1 MAPKTGFKIP
11 QPWDTSRPILDEKD
25 PLSIEAYL
33 RHCAQIVEDGG
44 ITDAKQAK
52 SMYIRYLPSR
62 QVMDVWEGLDTYSDD
77 TKTVAEFEAEI
88 LKGYPEVSKR
98 KTGTM
103 ADLDRLC
110 RENRGIKITDEGDLK
125 RFGLQMYSHY
135 KRLSV
140 PPAIITNK
148 VACERY
154 MRTLD
159 SEFSTVLRNALA
171 TSQVFNKRYQ
181 TRAGITNANVP
192 ATGVN
197 RQDDPIQLK
206 ELMTMA
212 EEMASTLSNEDEIP
226 IITRPPKVR
235 FDYETSPP
243 NHAKVEELENSIS
256 NLKDS
261 FLLHQKELQTQLQEA
276 LKTFV
281 QTAREAPIQ
290 RSRPVGNNSSVPHF
304 ESRAQGG
311 AAARNDDCRYC
322 GQTGHWSN
330 ECPLKR
336 SHIEKNLLKVD
347 TKGMWRLF
355 DDSFLP
361 NGEGTQGQ
369 RVEAYWKKKGKS
381 VNFQDSYYLDQFDS
395 RNNDDM
401 SDYPEEVADEI
412 RSLRSQLIQYERKS
426 SRPTPE
432 SRAEPKTQRTASGST
447 SNAMESAMGQ
457 FMQKAM
463 TDAMAGY
470 FNNMNSGYPQT
481 QEQFIQT
488 RRGANSQ
495 PERDDNNSAKPS
507 EDHDKRAEQRE
518 KPRKPVIIEEVSDS
532 DDDEES
538 VRDNVEKRKE
548 LPFEKVKPV
557 LQEPVHSSKARIP
570 DKYQLRAPI
579 QTKAVAEAVYDKM
592 KNASVDV
599 TVGELLAVSGTV
611 RDSILKDSSKRRVPV
626 QKSMLQ
632 ETGRVVEDVWDG
644 ELSYNLVSAKE
655 LPEPVFYHNTVE
667 GEIPIGAVVATDPY
681 EMYLESIPS
690 NENPRHVYV
699 GDSSAAL
706 RTINGRINARLDA
719 DCILDSGSQI
729 VSMAFSEAV
738 DAQLS
743 WDPKVVIYMESANG
757 SISKSLG
764 LARNVPFRFGTILV
778 YLQVHI
784 LESPAYKVL
793 LGRPFDI
800 ATESNIKNAAD
811 GSQIITMRDPNLKTR
826 CAMATQPR
834 RADDLPRNTKNN
846 DGSTEPYSS
855 SKPTTSPDEPNPER
869 DFQRASRN

>member
-44 ITDAKQAK
+44 ITDVKQAK

-181 TRAGITNANVP
+181 TRAGIANANVP

-226 IITRPPKVR
+226 IIARPPKVR

-276 LKTFV
+276 LKTF
-281 QTAREAPIQ
+281 
-290 RSRPVGNNSSVPHF
+290 
-304 ESRAQGG
+304 
-311 AAARNDDCRYC
+311 
-322 GQTGHWSN
+322 
-330 ECPLKR
+330 
-336 SHIEKNLLKVD
+336 
-347 TKGMWRLF
+347 
-355 DDSFLP
+355 LP

-395 RNNDDM
+395 RDNDDM

-507 EDHDKRAEQRE
+507 EDHDKRAERRE

-548 LPFEKVKPV
+548 LLFEKVKPV
-557 LQEPVHSSKARIP
+557 LQEPVHSSKARVP

-579 QTKAVAEAVYDKM
+579 QKKAVAEAVYDKM

-611 RDSILKDSSKRRVPV
+611 RDSILKDSSKKRVPV

-632 ETGRVVEDVWDG
+632 ETGRVIEDVWDG

>member
-25 PLSIEAYL
+25 PLLIEAYL

-44 ITDAKQAK
+44 ITDVKQAK

-88 LKGYPEVSKR
+88 LKGYPEVSKQ

-148 VACERY
+148 VACKRY

-159 SEFSTVLRNALA
+159 SEFSTVLQNALA

-181 TRAGITNANVP
+181 TRAGIANANVP

-226 IITRPPKVR
+226 IIARPPK
-235 FDYETSPP
+235 
-243 NHAKVEELENSIS
+243 
-256 NLKDS
+256 
-261 FLLHQKELQTQLQEA
+261 
-276 LKTFV
+276 
-281 QTAREAPIQ
+281 TACKAPIQ

-395 RNNDDM
+395 RDNDDM

-470 FNNMNSGYPQT
+470 FYNMNSGYPQT

-507 EDHDKRAEQRE
+507 EDHDKRAERRE
-518 KPRKPVIIEEVSDS
+518 KPRKPVTIEEVSDS

-538 VRDNVEKRKE
+538 VHDNVEKRKE

-557 LQEPVHSSKARIP
+557 LQEPVHSSKARVP

-579 QTKAVAEAVYDKM
+579 QKKAVAEAVYDKM

-599 TVGELLAVSGTV
+599 TVGELLAVLGTV
-611 RDSILKDSSKRRVPV
+611 RDSILKDSSKKQVPV

-632 ETGRVVEDVWDG
+632 ETGHVVEDVWDG

-706 RTINGRINARLDA
+706 RTINGRINACLNA

-834 RADDLPRNTKNN
+834 CADDLPRNTKNN

-855 SKPTTSPDEPNPER
+855 SKPTTIPDEPNPER

>member
-212 EEMASTLSNEDEIP
+212 EEMASTLSNEDEIS
-226 IITRPPKVR
+226 IIARPPKVR

-276 LKTFV
+276 LKTF
-281 QTAREAPIQ
+281 
-290 RSRPVGNNSSVPHF
+290 
-304 ESRAQGG
+304 
-311 AAARNDDCRYC
+311 
-322 GQTGHWSN
+322 
-330 ECPLKR
+330 
-336 SHIEKNLLKVD
+336 
-347 TKGMWRLF
+347 
-355 DDSFLP
+355 LP

-395 RNNDDM
+395 RDNDDM

-432 SRAEPKTQRTASGST
+432 SRAEPRTQRAASGST

-518 KPRKPVIIEEVSDS
+518 KPRKPVIIEGVSDS

-557 LQEPVHSSKARIP
+557 LQEPVHSSKARVP

-611 RDSILKDSSKRRVPV
+611 RDSILKDSSKKRVPV

>member
-44 ITDAKQAK
+44 ITDVKQAK

-181 TRAGITNANVP
+181 TRAGIVNANVP

-226 IITRPPKVR
+226 IIARPPKVR

-276 LKTFV
+276 LKTF
-281 QTAREAPIQ
+281 
-290 RSRPVGNNSSVPHF
+290 
-304 ESRAQGG
+304 
-311 AAARNDDCRYC
+311 
-322 GQTGHWSN
+322 
-330 ECPLKR
+330 
-336 SHIEKNLLKVD
+336 
-347 TKGMWRLF
+347 
-355 DDSFLP
+355 LP

-395 RNNDDM
+395 RDNDDM

-432 SRAEPKTQRTASGST
+432 SRAEPKTQRAASGST

-507 EDHDKRAEQRE
+507 EDHDKRAERRE
-518 KPRKPVIIEEVSDS
+518 KPRKPVTIEEVSDS

-538 VRDNVEKRKE
+538 VRDNVEKGKE

-557 LQEPVHSSKARIP
+557 LQEPVHSSKARVP

-579 QTKAVAEAVYDKM
+579 QKKAVAEAVYDKM

-611 RDSILKDSSKRRVPV
+611 RDSILKDSSKKRVPV

>member
-1 MAPKTGFKIP
+1 MNSNNIPTSPVTSVATTMAPKTGFKIP

-44 ITDAKQAK
+44 ITDVKQAK

-77 TKTVAEFEAEI
+77 TKTVVEFEAEI

-135 KRLSV
+135 KQLSV

-181 TRAGITNANVP
+181 TRAGIANANVP

-226 IITRPPKVR
+226 IIARPPKVR

-276 LKTFV
+276 LKTF
-281 QTAREAPIQ
+281 
-290 RSRPVGNNSSVPHF
+290 
-304 ESRAQGG
+304 
-311 AAARNDDCRYC
+311 
-322 GQTGHWSN
+322 
-330 ECPLKR
+330 
-336 SHIEKNLLKVD
+336 
-347 TKGMWRLF
+347 
-355 DDSFLP
+355 LP

-381 VNFQDSYYLDQFDS
+381 VNFQDSYYLDQCDS
-395 RNNDDM
+395 RDNDDM

-432 SRAEPKTQRTASGST
+432 SRAEPKTQRAASGST

-507 EDHDKRAEQRE
+507 EDHDKRAERRE

-538 VRDNVEKRKE
+538 VRDNIEKGKE

-557 LQEPVHSSKARIP
+557 LQEPVHSSKARVP

-579 QTKAVAEAVYDKM
+579 QKKAVAEAVYDKM

-611 RDSILKDSSKRRVPV
+611 RDSILKDSSKKRVPV

-655 LPEPVFYHNTVE
+655 LPEPVFYHNTVK

-811 GSQIITMRDPNLKTR
+811 SSQIITMRDPNLKTR

>member
-44 ITDAKQAK
+44 ITDVKQAK

-181 TRAGITNANVP
+181 TRAGIANANVP

-226 IITRPPKVR
+226 IIARPPKVR

-276 LKTFV
+276 LKTF
-281 QTAREAPIQ
+281 
-290 RSRPVGNNSSVPHF
+290 
-304 ESRAQGG
+304 
-311 AAARNDDCRYC
+311 
-322 GQTGHWSN
+322 
-330 ECPLKR
+330 
-336 SHIEKNLLKVD
+336 
-347 TKGMWRLF
+347 
-355 DDSFLP
+355 LP

-395 RNNDDM
+395 RDNDDM

-463 TDAMAGY
+463 TNAMAGY

-507 EDHDKRAEQRE
+507 EDHDKRAERRE
-518 KPRKPVIIEEVSDS
+518 KPRKPVTIEEVSDS

-538 VRDNVEKRKE
+538 VRDNVENRKE

-557 LQEPVHSSKARIP
+557 LQEPVHSSKARVP

-579 QTKAVAEAVYDKM
+579 QKKAVAEAVYDKM

-611 RDSILKDSSKRRVPV
+611 RDSILKDSSKKRVPV

-855 SKPTTSPDEPNPER
+855 SKPTASPDEPNPER

>member
-1 MAPKTGFKIP
+1 
-11 QPWDTSRPILDEKD
+11 
-25 PLSIEAYL
+25 
-33 RHCAQIVEDGG
+33 
-44 ITDAKQAK
+44 
-52 SMYIRYLPSR
+52 
-62 QVMDVWEGLDTYSDD
+62 
-77 TKTVAEFEAEI
+77 
-88 LKGYPEVSKR
+88 
-98 KTGTM
+98 
-103 ADLDRLC
+103 
-110 RENRGIKITDEGDLK
+110 
-125 RFGLQMYSHY
+125 MYSHY

-171 TSQVFNKRYQ
+171 TSQVFNKRFQ
-181 TRAGITNANVP
+181 TRAGIANANVP

-212 EEMASTLSNEDEIP
+212 EEMALTLSNEDEIP
-226 IITRPPKVR
+226 IIARPPKVR

-276 LKTFV
+276 LKTF
-281 QTAREAPIQ
+281 
-290 RSRPVGNNSSVPHF
+290 
-304 ESRAQGG
+304 
-311 AAARNDDCRYC
+311 
-322 GQTGHWSN
+322 
-330 ECPLKR
+330 
-336 SHIEKNLLKVD
+336 
-347 TKGMWRLF
+347 
-355 DDSFLP
+355 LP

-395 RNNDDM
+395 RDNDDM

-432 SRAEPKTQRTASGST
+432 SRAEPKTQRAASGST

-495 PERDDNNSAKPS
+495 PERNDNNS
-507 EDHDKRAEQRE
+507 
-518 KPRKPVIIEEVSDS
+518 EVSDS

-557 LQEPVHSSKARIP
+557 LQEPVHSSKARVP

-579 QTKAVAEAVYDKM
+579 QKKAVAEAVYDKM

-611 RDSILKDSSKRRVPV
+611 RDSILKDSSKKRVPV

-655 LPEPVFYHNTVE
+655 LPEPVFYHNTVK

>member
-44 ITDAKQAK
+44 ITDVKQAK

-181 TRAGITNANVP
+181 TRAGIANANVP

-212 EEMASTLSNEDEIP
+212 EEMASTLSNKDEIP
-226 IITRPPKVR
+226 IIARPPKVR

-276 LKTFV
+276 LKTF
-281 QTAREAPIQ
+281 
-290 RSRPVGNNSSVPHF
+290 
-304 ESRAQGG
+304 
-311 AAARNDDCRYC
+311 
-322 GQTGHWSN
+322 
-330 ECPLKR
+330 
-336 SHIEKNLLKVD
+336 
-347 TKGMWRLF
+347 
-355 DDSFLP
+355 LP

-395 RNNDDM
+395 RDNDDM
-401 SDYPEEVADEI
+401 SDYPKEVADEI

-426 SRPTPE
+426 LRPTPE

-447 SNAMESAMGQ
+447 SNVMESAMGQ

-507 EDHDKRAEQRE
+507 EDHDKRAERRE
-518 KPRKPVIIEEVSDS
+518 KPRKPVTIEEVSDS

-538 VRDNVEKRKE
+538 VRDNTEKRKE
-548 LPFEKVKPV
+548 LLFEKVKPV
-557 LQEPVHSSKARIP
+557 LQEPVHSSKAHVP

-579 QTKAVAEAVYDKM
+579 QKKAVAEAVYDKM

-611 RDSILKDSSKRRVPV
+611 RDSILKDSSKKRVPV

-632 ETGRVVEDVWDG
+632 ETGHVVEDVWDG

-800 ATESNIKNAAD
+800 ATESDIKNAAD
-811 GSQIITMRDPNLKTR
+811 GSQIFTMRDPNLKTR

>member
-44 ITDAKQAK
+44 ITDVKQAK

-181 TRAGITNANVP
+181 TRAGIANANVP

-226 IITRPPKVR
+226 IIARPPKVR

-276 LKTFV
+276 LKTF
-281 QTAREAPIQ
+281 
-290 RSRPVGNNSSVPHF
+290 
-304 ESRAQGG
+304 
-311 AAARNDDCRYC
+311 
-322 GQTGHWSN
+322 
-330 ECPLKR
+330 
-336 SHIEKNLLKVD
+336 
-347 TKGMWRLF
+347 
-355 DDSFLP
+355 LP

-395 RNNDDM
+395 RDNDDM

-507 EDHDKRAEQRE
+507 EDHDKRAERRE

-557 LQEPVHSSKARIP
+557 LQEPVHSSKARVP

-611 RDSILKDSSKRRVPV
+611 RDSILKDSSKKRVPV

-644 ELSYNLVSAKE
+644 ELSYNLWKE
-655 LPEPVFYHNTVE
+655 KFPL
-667 GEIPIGAVVATDPY
+667 
-681 EMYLESIPS
+681 
-690 NENPRHVYV
+690 
-699 GDSSAAL
+699 
-706 RTINGRINARLDA
+706 
-719 DCILDSGSQI
+719 
-729 VSMAFSEAV
+729 
-738 DAQLS
+738 AQLS
-743 WDPKVVIYMESANG
+743 RRTHMNV
-757 SISKSLG
+757 LG
-764 LARNVPFRFGTILV
+764 VDTL
-778 YLQVHI
+778 
-784 LESPAYKVL
+784 
-793 LGRPFDI
+793 
-800 ATESNIKNAAD
+800 
-811 GSQIITMRDPNLKTR
+811 
-826 CAMATQPR
+826 
-834 RADDLPRNTKNN
+834 
-846 DGSTEPYSS
+846 
-855 SKPTTSPDEPNPER
+855 
-869 DFQRASRN
+869 

>member
-44 ITDAKQAK
+44 ITDVKQAK

-110 RENRGIKITDEGDLK
+110 HENRGIKITDEGDLK

-181 TRAGITNANVP
+181 TRAGIANANVP

-226 IITRPPKVR
+226 IIARTPKVR

-276 LKTFV
+276 LKTF
-281 QTAREAPIQ
+281 
-290 RSRPVGNNSSVPHF
+290 
-304 ESRAQGG
+304 
-311 AAARNDDCRYC
+311 
-322 GQTGHWSN
+322 
-330 ECPLKR
+330 
-336 SHIEKNLLKVD
+336 
-347 TKGMWRLF
+347 
-355 DDSFLP
+355 LP

-395 RNNDDM
+395 RDNDDM

-463 TDAMAGY
+463 SDAMAGY

-488 RRGANSQ
+488 RR
-495 PERDDNNSAKPS
+495 AKPS
-507 EDHDKRAEQRE
+507 EDHDKRAERRE

-557 LQEPVHSSKARIP
+557 LQEPVHSSKARVP

-579 QTKAVAEAVYDKM
+579 QKKAVAEAVYDKM

-611 RDSILKDSSKRRVPV
+611 RDSILKDSSKKRVPV

-846 DGSTEPYSS
+846 NGSTEPYSS

>member
-44 ITDAKQAK
+44 ITDVKQAK

-181 TRAGITNANVP
+181 TRAGIVNANVP

-226 IITRPPKVR
+226 IIARPPKVR

-276 LKTFV
+276 LKTF
-281 QTAREAPIQ
+281 
-290 RSRPVGNNSSVPHF
+290 
-304 ESRAQGG
+304 
-311 AAARNDDCRYC
+311 
-322 GQTGHWSN
+322 
-330 ECPLKR
+330 
-336 SHIEKNLLKVD
+336 
-347 TKGMWRLF
+347 
-355 DDSFLP
+355 LP

-395 RNNDDM
+395 RDNDDM

-507 EDHDKRAEQRE
+507 EDHDKRAERRE
-518 KPRKPVIIEEVSDS
+518 KPRKPVTIEEVSDS

-538 VRDNVEKRKE
+538 VRDNVENRKE

-557 LQEPVHSSKARIP
+557 LQEPVHSSKARVP

-579 QTKAVAEAVYDKM
+579 QKKAVAEAVYDKM

-611 RDSILKDSSKRRVPV
+611 RDSILKDSSKKRVPV

-855 SKPTTSPDEPNPER
+855 SKPTASPDEPNPER

>member
-25 PLSIEAYL
+25 PLLIEAYL

-44 ITDAKQAK
+44 ITDVKQAK

-88 LKGYPEVSKR
+88 LKGYPEVSKQ

-171 TSQVFNKRYQ
+171 TSQVFNKCYQ
-181 TRAGITNANVP
+181 TRAGIANANVP

-226 IITRPPKVR
+226 IIAQPPKVR

-276 LKTFV
+276 LKTF
-281 QTAREAPIQ
+281 
-290 RSRPVGNNSSVPHF
+290 
-304 ESRAQGG
+304 
-311 AAARNDDCRYC
+311 
-322 GQTGHWSN
+322 
-330 ECPLKR
+330 
-336 SHIEKNLLKVD
+336 
-347 TKGMWRLF
+347 
-355 DDSFLP
+355 LP

-395 RNNDDM
+395 RDNDDM

-447 SNAMESAMGQ
+447 SNVMESAMGQ

-507 EDHDKRAEQRE
+507 EDHDKQAEQRE

-538 VRDNVEKRKE
+538 VRDNTEKRKE

-557 LQEPVHSSKARIP
+557 LQEPVHSSKARVL
-570 DKYQLRAPI
+570 DKYQLPAPI
-579 QTKAVAEAVYDKM
+579 QKKAVAEAVYDKM

-611 RDSILKDSSKRRVPV
+611 RDSILKDSSKKRVPV

>member
-44 ITDAKQAK
+44 ITDVKQAK

-181 TRAGITNANVP
+181 TRAGIANANVP

-226 IITRPPKVR
+226 IIARPPKVR

-276 LKTFV
+276 LKTF
-281 QTAREAPIQ
+281 
-290 RSRPVGNNSSVPHF
+290 
-304 ESRAQGG
+304 
-311 AAARNDDCRYC
+311 
-322 GQTGHWSN
+322 
-330 ECPLKR
+330 
-336 SHIEKNLLKVD
+336 
-347 TKGMWRLF
+347 
-355 DDSFLP
+355 LP

-395 RNNDDM
+395 RDNDDM

-507 EDHDKRAEQRE
+507 EDHDKRAERRE
-518 KPRKPVIIEEVSDS
+518 KPRKPVTIEEVSDS

-538 VRDNVEKRKE
+538 VRDNVENRKE

-557 LQEPVHSSKARIP
+557 LQEPVHSSKARVP

-579 QTKAVAEAVYDKM
+579 QKKAVAEAVYDKM

-611 RDSILKDSSKRRVPV
+611 RDSILKDSSKKRVPV

-855 SKPTTSPDEPNPER
+855 SKPTASPDEPNPER

>member
-1 MAPKTGFKIP
+1 
-11 QPWDTSRPILDEKD
+11 
-25 PLSIEAYL
+25 
-33 RHCAQIVEDGG
+33 
-44 ITDAKQAK
+44 
-52 SMYIRYLPSR
+52 
-62 QVMDVWEGLDTYSDD
+62 
-77 TKTVAEFEAEI
+77 
-88 LKGYPEVSKR
+88 
-98 KTGTM
+98 
-103 ADLDRLC
+103 
-110 RENRGIKITDEGDLK
+110 
-125 RFGLQMYSHY
+125 
-135 KRLSV
+135 
-140 PPAIITNK
+140 
-148 VACERY
+148 
-154 MRTLD
+154 
-159 SEFSTVLRNALA
+159 
-171 TSQVFNKRYQ
+171 
-181 TRAGITNANVP
+181 
-192 ATGVN
+192 
-197 RQDDPIQLK
+197 
-206 ELMTMA
+206 
-212 EEMASTLSNEDEIP
+212 
-226 IITRPPKVR
+226 
-235 FDYETSPP
+235 
-243 NHAKVEELENSIS
+243 
-256 NLKDS
+256 
-261 FLLHQKELQTQLQEA
+261 
-276 LKTFV
+276 
-281 QTAREAPIQ
+281 
-290 RSRPVGNNSSVPHF
+290 
-304 ESRAQGG
+304 
-311 AAARNDDCRYC
+311 
-322 GQTGHWSN
+322 
-330 ECPLKR
+330 
-336 SHIEKNLLKVD
+336 
-347 TKGMWRLF
+347 
-355 DDSFLP
+355 
-361 NGEGTQGQ
+361 
-369 RVEAYWKKKGKS
+369 
-381 VNFQDSYYLDQFDS
+381 
-395 RNNDDM
+395 
-401 SDYPEEVADEI
+401 
-412 RSLRSQLIQYERKS
+412 
-426 SRPTPE
+426 
-432 SRAEPKTQRTASGST
+432 
-447 SNAMESAMGQ
+447 
-457 FMQKAM
+457 
-463 TDAMAGY
+463 MAGY

-495 PERDDNNSAKPS
+495 PERDDNSSAKPS
-507 EDHDKRAEQRE
+507 EDHDKRAERRE
-518 KPRKPVIIEEVSDS
+518 KPRKPVTIEEVSDS

-538 VRDNVEKRKE
+538 VRDNVEKGKE
-548 LPFEKVKPV
+548 LPFEKVKRV
-557 LQEPVHSSKARIP
+557 LQEPVHSSKARVP

-579 QTKAVAEAVYDKM
+579 QKKAVAEAVYDKM

-611 RDSILKDSSKRRVPV
+611 RDSILKDSSKKRVPV

-800 ATESNIKNAAD
+800 ATESNVKNAAD

-846 DGSTEPYSS
+846 DGSTEPYSL